1 MKAKKSMAGV
11 ILIGAVILLLAAC
24 GTKAAGVGDLPVF
37 PGSTELKAGD
47 SRITDTLAKNN
58 QQDTAMRNAMGAGGQ
73 TEQRG
78 FSLTADTTWDKVKSY
93 YETELKSRGWTSGL
107 GGIAGGMVDINAMMN
122 TANKGN
128 DLFQTMIFSKGKQTL
143 TIILTVSPT
152 DASHKTLI
160 QSLSTR

>member
-1 MKAKKSMAGV
+1 MKTRKSMAVV
-11 ILIGAVILLLAAC
+11 ILIGTVVLLLAAC
-24 GTKAAGVGDLPVF
+24 GAKTAGLGDLPVF

-47 SRITDTLAKNN
+47 SRIAETLAKNN
-58 QQDTAMRNAMGAGGQ
+58 EQDASMRRAMGAGGQ

-78 FSLTADTTWDKVKSY
+78 FSLPADTTWDKVKTY
-93 YETELKSRGWTSGL
+93 YETELKSRGWASGL
-107 GGIAGGMVDINAMMN
+107 GGIAGGMVDVNAMMN
-122 TANKGN
+122 TANQAN

-152 DASHKTLI
+152 DASQKTLI